1 MDSTTG
7 GTLGVFGFLIS
18 AAGIVYT
25 AVNHKRLRCKC
36 CGKDMDISVDVE
48 PTTPPEEDKD
58 KGKEK
63 GKGKEEEEEEEEEE
77 KAPVSRISVKQGR
90 RTSLPKSGTKS
101 VPNSG
106 VW

>member
-7 GTLGVFGFLIS
+7 GTLGAFGFIIS

-25 AVNHKRLRCKC
+25 AINHKRLRCKC

-48 PTTPPEEDKD
+48 PTTPPEKDNDKD
-58 KGKEK
+58 EDKEK
-63 GKGKEEEEEEEEEE
+63 GKDKEEEEEE

-90 RTSLPKSGTKS
+90 RTSLPKS